1 MSRPIAH
8 WPTTFLQSL
17 RLSKK
22 PLLFYFVFTLL
33 GSLALVLTAAW
44 YSTSDDKAVF
54 VFVVGMFAGMLGIAA
69 GQVLALLRLRAMPT
83 VIAWGALCFGGMF
96 AMLWVGL
103 RPPDELTVPMFF
115 FAMALPCGVFSLQH
129 RYELLS
135 AFWPAVG
142 FIGSVFV
149 ILNREGRVSTWE
161 QDKLAAWLPVPLF
174 FLFCFV
180 LFMVL
185 FLHAKQTQRVEM
197 WQALSGAAERR
208 VDKRTELSYVPR
220 KNLLPMLGAVV
231 LLFAFTAILSPY
243 LFRTGKG
250 DHPSKNKGKQQQEQQ
265 EQQEPEPKPG
275 KGKKEPFDGEQ
286 LAEMM
291 KKMAEGAQ
299 SVAPLLWPLLFL
311 LVAYRPAK
319 RALLTTHLKTPVMP
333 TSPSERAW
341 NLWEYVRIGAEDAGV
356 APTAS
361 DSVEELLARIEKDG
375 HARTPALEQAAE
387 IYARSR
393 YGFVL
398 RPGDALSMR
407 KPAMLAFVEL
417 RRDMTV
423 WQRVKSW
430 WRPLS

>member
-1 MSRPIAH
+1 M
-8 WPTTFLQSL
+8 
-17 RLSKK
+17 
-22 PLLFYFVFTLL
+22 FV
-33 GSLALVLTAAW
+33 LV
-44 YSTSDDKAVF
+44 ST
-54 VFVVGMFAGMLGIAA
+54 
-69 GQVLALLRLRAMPT
+69 
-83 VIAWGALCFGGMF
+83 
-96 AMLWVGL
+96 GL
-103 RPPDELTVPMFF
+103 HLPDELTVPAMF
-115 FAMALPCGVFSLQH
+115 FAMALPCGLFSLQH

-135 AFWPAVG
+135 AFWPSVG

-149 ILNREGRVSTWE
+149 ILNREGRVSNWE
-161 QDKLAAWLPVPLF
+161 EDKLSAWLPVPLF
-174 FLFCFV
+174 FLFCFI

-220 KNLLPMLGAVV
+220 KNLLPMFGAVV
-231 LLFAFTAILSPY
+231 LLFAFTAVLSPY

-250 DHPSKNKGKQQQEQQ
+250 DEGGKNKGKPQQEQPQ
-265 EQQEPEPKPG
+265 EQDPEQKPG
-275 KGKKEPFDGEQ
+275 KAKKPFDGEQ

-291 KKMAEGAQ
+291 KKMAQEAE

-356 APTAS
+356 APSAS
-361 DSVEELLARIEKDG
+361 DSVEELLARIESDG
-375 HARTPALEQAAE
+375 HGRSPALEQAAE

-398 RPGDALSMR
+398 RPGDALAMR
-407 KPAMLAFVEL
+407 KPALQAFLDL
-417 RRDMTV
+417 RKDMTV